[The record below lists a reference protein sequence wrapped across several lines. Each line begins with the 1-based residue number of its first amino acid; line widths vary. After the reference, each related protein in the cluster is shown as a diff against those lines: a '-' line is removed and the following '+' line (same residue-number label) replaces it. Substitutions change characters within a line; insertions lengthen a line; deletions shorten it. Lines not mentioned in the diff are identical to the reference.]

1 MLFKVKVNFFVRG
14 LNKLYVVNF
23 LVKMFCYFIFY
34 RYKYNFE
41 LLIVIKVV
49 LNFSYVYRVKIVRM
63 LDIIYM

>member
-1 MLFKVKVNFFVRG
+1 MLFKVKVKFFVRG
-14 LNKLYVVNF
+14 LNKLYVVKF
-23 LVKMFCYFIFY
+23 LVKMFCYFFFY